1 MVELPDNIIDLQDED
16 EYINLLVY
24 ADSGVGKTVFA
35 GSDDDVLFIAP
46 EDNGTISAKRL
57 GSTAKKW
64 QIHNWTDIQA
74 AYKWLESLDTIPF
87 NWVALDSLTEMQQ
100 MCMRFLLNEGVR
112 MNPSRD
118 PDVPQLQDW
127 IPYFEKVRKMV
138 KAFCSLEVNVIFTAL
153 QQDEEDEDGNKVV
166 LPMMQGRGTQYAK
179 QVASWMTSFG
189 QMKLARRKNG
199 TNDDGTDKWE
209 EVRVITWSNTKT
221 IMAKDRT
228 LCLEPRTINLSLKEI
243 RELLESGPKP
253 VPEPRAIPKNP
264 QPQQK
269 LNTNESVELL
279 SIGIGSDGEENN

>member
-279 SIGIGSDGEENN
+279 SIGIGSDGEDNN